1 MMRHAAMA
9 MVASL
14 ALGCGGGAEP
24 QPETKPGP
32 KSGAESGLG
41 SKPAPKQEPRPEL
54 MPAKLANPE
63 PEHIL
68 VAHVLISFGGAGT
81 QATRN
86 REAAE
91 KLAYEVLARA
101 RKGEDFNKLIK
112 DLSDDSGEGVYGMA
126 NNRVS
131 PVGEEHERRR
141 MVPAFGDVGFK
152 LEVGTIGMSVF
163 DAQKS
168 PYGWHI
174 IKRLK

>member
-1 MMRHAAMA
+1 MTEPDRIQ
-9 MVASL
+9 VAHVLISF
-14 ALGCGGGAEP
+14 AGAGTEA
-24 QPETKPGP
+24 TRSKAD
-32 KSGAESGLG
+32 AE
-41 SKPAPKQEPRPEL
+41 
-54 MPAKLANPE
+54 KLANPE